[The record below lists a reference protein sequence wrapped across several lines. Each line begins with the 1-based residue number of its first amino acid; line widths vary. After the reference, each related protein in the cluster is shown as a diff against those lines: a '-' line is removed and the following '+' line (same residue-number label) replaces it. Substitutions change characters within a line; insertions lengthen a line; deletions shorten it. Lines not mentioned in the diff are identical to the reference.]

1 MSANRNDNR
10 GFTLLEMLVATAVF
24 ALLAAMAY
32 GGLNAMIRQKE
43 ITEASQQ
50 ELADFRRAITLLER
64 DLAQVQARPI
74 RDAVSGQP
82 VPALTGGVAGFWAIE
97 LTRGG
102 WRNPAGLQRS
112 TLQRVAWSLEGGEL
126 VRLSWPVL
134 DQAQDATP
142 LRVVVLED
150 VEALDFRY
158 LDAGNEWQEQ
168 WPSINSPSGNV
179 LEIEETLPLAIEFRL
194 QRDNGEFVRRLL
206 ELSQ

>member
-1 MSANRNDNR
+1 MSLPRHHSR

-50 ELADFRRAITLLER
+50 SLADFRRAITLLER

-112 TLQRVAWSLEGGEL
+112 TLQRVAWSLEGGDL

-150 VEALDFRY
+150 VEALEFRY
-158 LDAGNEWQEQ
+158 LDANNEWQEQ
-168 WPSINSPSGNV
+168 WPSINSPGGEV
-179 LEIEETLPLAIEFRL
+179 MEIEETLPLAIEFNL
-194 QRDNGEFVRRLL
+194 QRDSGEFVRRLL
-206 ELSQ
+206 ELTR